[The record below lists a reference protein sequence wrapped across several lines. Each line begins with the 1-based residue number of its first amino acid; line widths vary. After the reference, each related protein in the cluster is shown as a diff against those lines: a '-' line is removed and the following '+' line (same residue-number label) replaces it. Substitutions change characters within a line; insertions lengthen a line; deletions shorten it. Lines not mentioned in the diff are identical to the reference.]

1 MSSGLACTRKGCQ
14 TQEPTRATCTP
25 AGGET
30 VEHNWRGRDTGSNC
44 CNRCRCRNG
53 GLSCTRRGC
62 AGQCGGNAAARESEA
77 SEGGVSTG
85 VMAGAG
91 AGLLAAGLAA
101 AGCIVAAKKRSAAV
115 DADTAD
121 SYHESLAADSKKP
134 VDV

>member
-53 GLSCTRRGC
+53 GLACTRKGC
-62 AGQCGGNAAARESEA
+62 AGQCGGNAAVRESEA
-77 SEGGVSTG
+77 SKG

-91 AGLLAAGLAA
+91 AGLLAAVLAA
-101 AGCIVAAKKRSAAV
+101 AGCVVAAKKRSAGAG
-115 DADTAD
+115 ADTAD
-121 SYHESLAADSKKP
+121 SFHEALVADSKKP

>member
-53 GLSCTRRGC
+53 GLACTRKGC
-62 AGQCGGNAAARESEA
+62 AGQCGGNAAVRESEA
-77 SEGGVSTG
+77 SKGGVSTG

-91 AGLLAAGLAA
+91 AGLLAAVLAA
-101 AGCIVAAKKRSAAV
+101 AGCIVAAQKRRAGAG
-115 DADTAD
+115 ADMAD
-121 SYHESLAADSKKP
+121 SLNEALADSKKP